1 TTISSIFLILF
12 IIFQLKISKH
22 IYYPNPKSALT
33 KVQKPP
39 AP

>member
-1 TTISSIFLILF
+1 VTISSIFLTLF

-22 IYYPNPKSALT
+22 TYYPNPKSTLT
-33 KVQKPP
+33 KIQKQY